1 MMFALPAAVLAIAA
15 IYLTQPNDGTI
26 RRIAS
31 IETSME
37 DVSSLAGRVEAL
49 ESSTEGVNAQLAGI
63 SESVAAIQAGLE
75 DLSGQVNASA
85 GSRAEISEKLD
96 NVAGQVD
103 AVSGKIGSLEQKISL
118 LETRYNDHLRK
129 YHDG

>member
-1 MMFALPAAVLAIAA
+1 MFALPAALLAIAA
-15 IYLTQPNDGTI
+15 IYITQPNDDGTI

-31 IETSME
+31 IETSIE
-37 DVSSLAGRVEAL
+37 DVSMLAERVEAL
-49 ESSTEGVNAQLAGI
+49 EGSTEGVNAQLAGI
-63 SESVAAIQAGLE
+63 NESVAAIQAGLE

-96 NVAGQVD
+96 NVAGQVN

>member
-1 MMFALPAAVLAIAA
+1 MFALPAALLAIAA
-15 IYLTQPNDGTI
+15 VYLTQPNDGTI

-31 IETSME
+31 IETSIE
-37 DVSSLAGRVEAL
+37 DVSSLAARVEAL
-49 ESSTEGVNAQLAGI
+49 EGSTEGVNAQLAGI
-63 SESVAAIQAGLE
+63 GESVAAIQASLE

-96 NVAGQVD
+96 NVAGQVN